1 MRIVIYNEKWRQKAI
16 DAVKQAG
23 DDYIVTISEPTR
35 STVQNALLHA
45 VIADIS
51 KQVKWCGKKFDL
63 DTWKRLCVA
72 AWLRER
78 NETPDLIPALDGKG
92 FDVIYQPTSKLSI
105 LECSQ
110 LIDWCY
116 AFGAEQGVE
125 FSEQRIKEASGADA

>member
-1 MRIVIYNEKWRQKAI
+1 MKFVIYNQKWREKALE
-16 DAVKQAG
+16 AVRNAG
-23 DDYIVTISEPTR
+23 EDYVVTISEPSR
-35 STVQNALLHA
+35 SLVQNALLHA
-45 VIADIS
+45 VLKDIS
-51 KQVKWCGKKFDL
+51 DQVVWCGKKFDI

-92 FDVIYQPTSKLSI
+92 FDVIYQQTSKLSV

-110 LIDWCY
+110 LIDWCF

-125 FSEQRIKEASGADA
+125 FSEQRIKETV